1 MVICEMLGHL
11 RSLFRGLSG
20 FRGCSSKFKD
30 ARSTGLYLDQP
41 VFDWT

>member
-1 MVICEMLGHL
+1 MVICEMLWHL

-41 VFDWT
+41 VFD